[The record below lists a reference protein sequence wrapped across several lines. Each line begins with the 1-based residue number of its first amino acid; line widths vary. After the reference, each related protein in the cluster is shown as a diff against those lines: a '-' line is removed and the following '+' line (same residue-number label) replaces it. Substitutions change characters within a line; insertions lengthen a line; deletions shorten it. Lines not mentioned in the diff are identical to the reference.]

1 MNFNFL
7 GDVLNGGPA
16 EAVMNGIAILL
27 MVLACAIW
35 VMEFSGHTISRK
47 GIVRNNM
54 KWNSRT
60 IALIAISAAIY
71 IAGRPL
77 QLQFIPG
84 IGGFNPSFSLGPV
97 FSILFGLPGAIGV
110 TFSMPIGDAISGALT
125 LGSVAGCLGH
135 TFYTWVPYKIVTNP
149 RMNNLTSWGRLYF
162 ALLIGGLMLL
172 TTICGWLAITNVLP
186 PAVAWGGVSLSIF
199 VNQMVLPA
207 IVVPILLVA
216 LYPLVRQWGLY
227 HRDLSG
233 TTARSGLSM
242 RDASAAKRA
251 SGSGSSGTAAAG
263 RVPEARAGDNPDAPT
278 SKVEAK

>member
-7 GDVLNGGPA
+7 GDLLGGGPA
-16 EAVMNGIAILL
+16 EVIANGLGLLL
-27 MVLACAIW
+27 MLLACAIW

-47 GIVRNNM
+47 GFVKNGL

-77 QLQFIPG
+77 QIQFIPG

-125 LGSVAGCLGH
+125 LGSLAGFLGH

-162 ALLIGGLMLL
+162 SLLIGGLMLMV
-172 TTICGWLAITNVLP
+172 TICGWLAFTNVLP
-186 PAVAWGGVSLSIF
+186 PAVAWGGVTLSIF

-207 IVVPILLVA
+207 IVVPVLLIA

-233 TTARSGLSM
+233 STARSGQLSM
-242 RDASAAKRA
+242 KDASAAKGATPANSEAAR
-251 SGSGSSGTAAAG
+251 STRLGS
-263 RVPEARAGDNPDAPT
+263 E
-278 SKVEAK
+278 